1 MNPCEL
7 FGKFKLEELH
17 TDFYRVSHRNKLL
30 AESFYLTGEV
40 EKYGTGFIR
49 IRSRLCEESPNTTI
63 ALSSESGAFTTSIG
77 SIESTRKPSVKSSV
91 KILDLL
97 GKNSDMTIPE
107 LADLTGITTRG
118 VEKSIRKLQEA
129 GVLKRVGPDKG
140 GHWAVLK

>member
-1 MNPCEL
+1 
-7 FGKFKLEELH
+7 
-17 TDFYRVSHRNKLL
+17 
-30 AESFYLTGEV
+30 
-40 EKYGTGFIR
+40 
-49 IRSRLCEESPNTTI
+49 
-63 ALSSESGAFTTSIG
+63 
-77 SIESTRKPSVKSSV
+77 VKSSV